1 MSSQSLVCTGCSC
14 LCDDLRAEVAGTSL
28 CRIENACAKG
38 TAYLRSAF
46 DPKRRAS
53 SSIRGRPVS
62 LDEALTEAAR
72 LLSRAKNQLVFG
84 LESATLE
91 AQAVAIEL
99 AHHIGGAID
108 GASSFSCGTIIQ
120 SLLSGDLPTVS
131 LAEAKDKADLLIY
144 WGSNPPHTHPR
155 HLSRFT
161 YYAYTDYDPAGWY
174 PRVTLS
180 CVEVRNTELSSMCRP
195 AFKIKPGGDKDF
207 IDAILQG
214 ASGGSDGPG
223 AFADMVKKSRFC
235 VIFPGPSL
243 AHSLGGDFTA
253 FREMVR
259 RFGEETRMAVIPM
272 VAGANQRGFNQSL
285 YQQTGYV
292 DQVSFAGRLSHG
304 WEFSFL
310 EQVRKRVPECV
321 LIIGSDP
328 FSALPPELIANLEG
342 VNIICLDCFT
352 TPTTDAA
359 TVVIP
364 TSLPG
369 LEDGGSMLRMDGD
382 KVVLTELIKG
392 EYLTAEGVLKR
403 LAEGVG

>member
-195 AFKIKPGGDKDF
+195 AFKIKPGGQTPLHRHPWEHLVRVERGEGVVFSERGGKFKVTPSQSVF
-207 IDAILQG
+207 IP
-214 ASGGSDGPG
+214 PG
-223 AFADMVKKSRFC
+223 EEHQFLNPYSEVFEFIC
-235 VIFPGPSL
+235 VIP
-243 AHSLGGDFTA
+243 
-253 FREMVR
+253 
-259 RFGEETRMAVIPM
+259 
-272 VAGANQRGFNQSL
+272 N
-285 YQQTGYV
+285 
-292 DQVSFAGRLSHG
+292 
-304 WEFSFL
+304 
-310 EQVRKRVPECV
+310 PE
-321 LIIGSDP
+321 
-328 FSALPPELIANLEG
+328 
-342 VNIICLDCFT
+342 
-352 TPTTDAA
+352 
-359 TVVIP
+359 
-364 TSLPG
+364 
-369 LEDGGSMLRMDGD
+369 
-382 KVVLTELIKG
+382 K
-392 EYLTAEGVLKR
+392 
-403 LAEGVG
+403 